1 MKRPFSFLA
10 ILALGTTLLQAAPQ
24 LYDIT
29 LSNAERYTQCKITY
43 ETDSVVK
50 FRGTDKNGKVVTKEV
65 KASSVLVRKEVK
77 PLVSKADPKPA
88 EPKKA
93 DKPDTK
99 DEAPAETDDSEEPAT
114 EEEPAATTDEATEDT
129 EQPEEEAADKAGAET
144 AALAGGSSREK
155 TYDAV
160 VAKLAALEKMKEGIK
175 EPSRTITSRFNS
187 TKNSVAKNL
196 QKIEAMCAE
205 VDALQGEVDS
215 LTGMGFAFEIVSEH
229 DRAKYAI
236 EGKAAYDA
244 MVMDMNQKKSS
255 RKIGGLDKFEILRES
270 FQGIP
275 EYKQAYEWY
284 IKTLKDLNKKW
295 DKMIAKEEAARKKYN
310 SDKKAEADENDK
322 KAYEKLKDQLE
333 DEGEHIANVWY
344 TPATRNLYMLRAAK
358 NKVEDALR
366 RNERAKKNEDIG
378 TVTTLISN
386 FWQTMD
392 RACDLMV
399 KGDLDEAKQLL
410 EDDESFHKL
419 KRLHNTLLP
428 EEYKKP
434 LLNQRE
440 ALISEIKDRINK
452 RRTTQRSL
460 DSKRA
465 ALERLAQTTLTQL
478 ETLETMLQDEID
490 NQQQE
495 AAEES
500 EGEGDEATEE
510 TEEST
515 EE

>member
-1 MKRPFSFLA
+1 M
-10 ILALGTTLLQAAPQ
+10 LQAAPQ

-43 ETDSVVK
+43 ETDSVIK
-50 FRGTDKNGKVVTKEV
+50 FRGTDKSGKVVTKEV

-77 PLVSKADPKPA
+77 PLVSKADPKPKA
-88 EPKKA
+88 PKKT
-93 DKPDTK
+93 D
-99 DEAPAETDDSEEPAT
+99 APEPTSEEPADS
-114 EEEPAATTDEATEDT
+114 EESEEPAEEQEPAEA
-129 EQPEEEAADKAGAET
+129 PEEVTEEPAQDEEAET
-144 AALAGGSSREK
+144 KTSTTPAPTGASAREK

-160 VAKLAALEKMKEGIK
+160 AARLAALEKMKEGIK
-175 EPSRTITSRFNS
+175 EPSRTVNSRFTS
-187 TKNSVAKNL
+187 TKNSTEKNL
-196 QKIEAMCAE
+196 QKLEAMCAE
-205 VDALQGEVDS
+205 VDALQGEVDA
-215 LTGMGFAFEIVSEH
+215 LVGKGFVFEIVSEH
-229 DRAKYAI
+229 DRDKYAV

-255 RKIGGLDKFEILRES
+255 RKIGGLDKFETLRES

-275 EYKQAYEWY
+275 EYKQAYDWY

-295 DKMIAKEEAARKKYN
+295 DKMIAKEEAARKRYN
-310 SDKKAEADENDK
+310 SEKKAEADENDK

-333 DEGEHIANVWY
+333 EEGEHIAQVWY

-366 RNERAKKNEDIG
+366 RNERSKKNEDIG
-378 TVTTLISN
+378 TVTTLISS

-399 KGDLDEAKQLL
+399 KGDLDEAKELL
-410 EDDESFHKL
+410 DEDENFKKL
-419 KRLHNTLLP
+419 IRLHSTLLP

-434 LLNQRE
+434 IRDQRAALND
-440 ALISEIKDRINK
+440 EIKDRINK

-465 ALERLAQTTLTQL
+465 ALNRLTESTLNQLDQL
-478 ETLETMLQDEID
+478 ETILQDAIAEE
-490 NQQQE
+490 QQE

-500 EGEGDEATEE
+500 EDKGEAEEGATEE
-510 TEEST
+510 GAETEET
-515 EE
+515 AEE